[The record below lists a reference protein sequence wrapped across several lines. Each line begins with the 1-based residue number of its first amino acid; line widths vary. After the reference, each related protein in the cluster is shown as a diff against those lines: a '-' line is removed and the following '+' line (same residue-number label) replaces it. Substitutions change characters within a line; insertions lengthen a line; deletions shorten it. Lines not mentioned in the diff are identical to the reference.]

1 MAGKPQTGH
10 RDPVGIGWA
19 GLPIGCGTRPTG
31 QETPLA
37 GEATRPTASAA
48 SSRRRGIPTE
58 SSPADLLFL
67 TGADPMGVAGRS
79 TGTSASL
86 LFLTG
91 ADPMGV
97 AGRSTGTSASDR
109 PAATDD
115 QPGRNVMCAADRPV
129 GSRRSAMAG

>member
-79 TGTSASL
+79 TGTSAS
-86 LFLTG
+86 
-91 ADPMGV
+91 
-97 AGRSTGTSASDR
+97 DR